1 MLRIS
6 RHALLILLLG
16 ILLLPQL
23 AAAAPQAA
31 PANPSTSGNDT
42 MLVRLKNGLT
52 VYIIRDSR
60 FPLVCTRLFVG
71 TGSANETAEQAG
83 ISHVLEHM
91 VFKGTEKRPKG
102 QVARDVESLGGYLN
116 AATSFDKTWFITDMP
131 AKHWKT
137 GMDVVKDMAFHPS
150 LDPAELE
157 AEKDVIVSELKGG
170 DDTPTRRLF
179 EDLQVAGLAHTVY
192 GRPIIGF
199 EKTIRAVTADDLR
212 AYIRTWYQP
221 QNMMLLVAGDIDP
234 KAVLAHAEELF
245 GDLKNDTILP
255 EPAPV
260 QLEGAAGGPRVEVTY
275 GPWNKV
281 YLGIALPAP
290 ALGDQRSI
298 DLDVLAYALGGDGTS
313 QFYRKYRY
321 EKQLVDSISVGN
333 MSLNRAGR
341 FYMVAQLDAD
351 KVEPFWQEFTRDLAA
366 LDAGKITPDVIE
378 RARFNYEDG
387 MDRASETLDG
397 LTSWKATVQFELGGP
412 QGEANVRHAL
422 AAVDS
427 ARLRQAQDLW
437 LRPDQVRVRVLAPEK
452 AKLPDLDAILQHNW
466 PAPAVERQKAAAAA
480 EKVGKREIVDL
491 GQGRTVILQPDRTIP
506 YVSLE
511 ILRPGGNA
519 LLKPADQ
526 GLAQLTA
533 ATLTDGCGTRDLDAM
548 ERFVAE
554 RAASLS
560 ASAGVQSFTVSLTGP
575 ARFNADYF
583 ALLGDL
589 LHKPTFAEKDVRR
602 QADTLKAAL
611 VRRQD
616 NPMSFMGS
624 KINGFLFPGGQ
635 PYGFDG
641 LGTTENQD
649 RFGPGDVQAFWKQQ
663 NAQPW
668 ILSVAGDFDREKVLA
683 FARSLPV
690 PTAPAVDVPQPTW
703 GADKRLP
710 LSLPGRQQAH
720 LLLAF
725 HAVPLDHPDAP
736 ALMLL
741 ESVLSGQS
749 GLLFNKLRDEQGL
762 GYTVTAFYR
771 SLPEAGFMAFY
782 IGTTPRNLDV
792 ARQGFSGIIKDIKT
806 DLLPAELLAKG
817 LNRMEGSYYRG
828 RQSLGARADEAA
840 SERLLGQPQDFQ
852 KRLLEKA
859 AKVTPE
865 QLREVARKYLLVDKM
880 YEVTLLP

>member
-60 FPLVCTRLFVG
+60 FPLVCTRLYVG

-116 AATSFDKTWFITDMP
+116 AATSFDKTWYITDMP

-199 EKTIRAVTADDLR
+199 EKTIRAVTVDALR

-260 QLEGAAGGPRVEVTY
+260 QLEGAAGGPRVEVTR

-333 MSLNRAGR
+333 MSLDRAGL

-452 AKLPDLDAILQHNW
+452 AQLPDLDAILQRNW

-641 LGTTENQD
+641 LGTAENQD
-649 RFGPGDVQAFWKQQ
+649 RFGPRDVQVFWKQQ

-690 PTAPAVDVPQPTW
+690 PTASAVDVPQPTW

-806 DLLPAELLAKG
+806 DLLPADLLAKG

-865 QLREVARKYLLVDKM
+865 QLRDVARKYLLVDNM

>member
-60 FPLVCTRLFVG
+60 FPLVCTRLYVG

-150 LDPAELE
+150 LGPAELE

-333 MSLNRAGR
+333 MSLNRAGL

-387 MDRASETLDG
+387 MDRASENLDG

-452 AKLPDLDAILQHNW
+452 AKLPDLDAILQRNW

-641 LGTTENQD
+641 LGTAENQD

>member
-52 VYIIRDSR
+52 VHIIRDSR

-157 AEKDVIVSELKGG
+157 AEKNVIVSELKGG

-234 KAVLAHAEELF
+234 KTVLAHAEELF

-333 MSLNRAGR
+333 MSLNRAGL

-412 QGEANVRHAL
+412 RGEANVRHAL

>member
-333 MSLNRAGR
+333 MSLNRAGL

-412 QGEANVRHAL
+412 RGEANVRHAL

-506 YVSLE
+506 HVSLE

-641 LGTTENQD
+641 LGTAENQD

>member
-60 FPLVCTRLFVG
+60 FPLVCTRLYVG

-116 AATSFDKTWFITDMP
+116 AATSFDKTWYITDMP

-234 KAVLAHAEELF
+234 KAVLTHAEELF
-245 GDLKNDTILP
+245 GDLKNDAILP

-260 QLEGAAGGPRVEVTY
+260 RLEGAAGGPRVEVTR

-333 MSLNRAGR
+333 MSLDRAGL

-351 KVEPFWQEFTRDLAA
+351 KVEPFWQEFTHDLAA

-452 AKLPDLDAILQHNW
+452 AQLPDLDAILQRNW
-466 PAPAVERQKAAAAA
+466 PAPAAERQKAAAAA

-641 LGTTENQD
+641 LGTAENQG

-690 PTAPAVDVPQPTW
+690 PTASAVDVAQPSW

-771 SLPEAGFMAFY
+771 SLPKAGFMAFY

-806 DLLPAELLAKG
+806 DLLPADLLAKG

-865 QLREVARKYLLVDKM
+865 QLREVARKYLLVDNM

>member
-116 AATSFDKTWFITDMP
+116 AATSFDKTWYITDMP

-199 EKTIRAVTADDLR
+199 EKTIRAVTVDDLR

-260 QLEGAAGGPRVEVTY
+260 QLEGAAGGPRVEVTR

-333 MSLNRAGR
+333 MSLNRAGL

-452 AKLPDLDAILQHNW
+452 AQLPDLDAILQHNW
-466 PAPAVERQKAAAAA
+466 PAPAVERQKASAVA

-641 LGTTENQD
+641 LGTAENQD

>member
-1 MLRIS
+1 MLRIF
-6 RHALLILLLG
+6 RHALPILLLG

-23 AAAAPQAA
+23 AAAASQAA
-31 PANPSTSGNDT
+31 PANPSTPGNDT

-60 FPLVCTRLFVG
+60 FPLVCTRLYVG
-71 TGSANETAEQAG
+71 TGSANETAGQAG

-116 AATSFDKTWFITDMP
+116 AATSFDKTWYITDMP
-131 AKHWKT
+131 ARHWKT

-234 KAVLAHAEELF
+234 KAVLAYAEELF
-245 GDLKNDTILP
+245 GDLKNDTVLP
-255 EPAPV
+255 APAPV
-260 QLEGAAGGPRVEVTY
+260 QLEGAAGGPRVEVTR

-333 MSLNRAGR
+333 MSLNRAGL

-387 MDRASETLDG
+387 MDRAGETLDG

-422 AAVDS
+422 AAVDG

-452 AKLPDLDAILQHNW
+452 AQLPDLDAILQRNW
-466 PAPAVERQKAAAAA
+466 PAPAVERQKAATAV
-480 EKVGKREIVDL
+480 EKAGKREIVDL

-533 ATLTDGCGTRDLDAM
+533 ATLTDGCGTRDLDAI

-624 KINGFLFPGGQ
+624 RINGFLFPGGQ

-641 LGTTENQD
+641 LGTAENQD

-690 PTAPAVDVPQPTW
+690 PTAPAVEVPQPAW

-749 GLLFNKLRDEQGL
+749 GQLFNKLRDEQGL

-792 ARQGFSGIIKDIKT
+792 ARQGFSAIIKDIKT
-806 DLLPAELLAKG
+806 ELLPAGLLAKG

-840 SERLLGQPQDFQ
+840 GERLLGQPQDFQ
-852 KRLLEKA
+852 KLLLEKA
-859 AKVTPE
+859 ARVTPE
-865 QLREVARKYLLVDKM
+865 QLRDVARKYLLVDNM

>member
-16 ILLLPQL
+16 ILLVPQL

-157 AEKDVIVSELKGG
+157 AEKNVIVSELKGG

-333 MSLNRAGR
+333 MSLNRAGL

-351 KVEPFWQEFTRDLAA
+351 KVEPFWQEFTRDLAS

-480 EKVGKREIVDL
+480 EKVDKREIVDL

-641 LGTTENQD
+641 LGTAENQD

>member
-16 ILLLPQL
+16 ILLVPQL

-102 QVARDVESLGGYLN
+102 QVPRDVESLGGYLN

-333 MSLNRAGR
+333 MSLNRAGL

-351 KVEPFWQEFTRDLAA
+351 KVEPFWQEFTRDLAS

-480 EKVGKREIVDL
+480 EKVDKREIVDL

-641 LGTTENQD
+641 LGTAENQD

-668 ILSVAGDFDREKVLA
+668 ILSVAGDFDRENVLA

>member
-170 DDTPTRRLF
+170 DDTPTHRLF

-275 GPWNKV
+275 GPWNTV

-333 MSLNRAGR
+333 MSLNRAGL

-452 AKLPDLDAILQHNW
+452 AKLPDLDAILQRNW
-466 PAPAVERQKAAAAA
+466 PAPAVEHQKAAAAA

-641 LGTTENQD
+641 LGTAENQD

-703 GADKRLP
+703 GVDKRLP

>member
-170 DDTPTRRLF
+170 DDTPTHRLF

-333 MSLNRAGR
+333 MSLNRAGL

-437 LRPDQVRVRVLAPEK
+437 LRSDQVRVRVLAPEK
-452 AKLPDLDAILQHNW
+452 AKLPDLDAILQRNW

-641 LGTTENQD
+641 LGTAENQD

-792 ARQGFSGIIKDIKT
+792 ARQGFSGIIKDLKT

>member
-16 ILLLPQL
+16 ILLVPQL

-102 QVARDVESLGGYLN
+102 QVPRDVESLGGYLN

-333 MSLNRAGR
+333 MSLNRAGL

-351 KVEPFWQEFTRDLAA
+351 KVEPFWQEFTRDLAS

-452 AKLPDLDAILQHNW
+452 AKLPDLDAILQRNW

-641 LGTTENQD
+641 LGTAENQD

>member
-170 DDTPTRRLF
+170 DDTPTHRLF

-333 MSLNRAGR
+333 MSLNRAGL

-452 AKLPDLDAILQHNW
+452 AKLPDLDAILQRNW

-641 LGTTENQD
+641 LGTAENQD

-703 GADKRLP
+703 GVDKRLP

-865 QLREVARKYLLVDKM
+865 QLREVARKYLLVDKV

>member
-16 ILLLPQL
+16 ILLVPQL

-333 MSLNRAGR
+333 MSLNRAGL

-641 LGTTENQD
+641 LGTAENQD

-792 ARQGFSGIIKDIKT
+792 ARQGFSGIIKDLKT

>member
-116 AATSFDKTWFITDMP
+116 AATSFDKTWYITDMP

-199 EKTIRAVTADDLR
+199 EKTIRAVTVDDLR

-260 QLEGAAGGPRVEVTY
+260 QLEGAAGGPRVEVTR

-333 MSLNRAGR
+333 MSLNRAGL

-452 AKLPDLDAILQHNW
+452 AQLPDLDAILQRNW
-466 PAPAVERQKAAAAA
+466 PAPAVERQKASAVG

-641 LGTTENQD
+641 LGTAENQD
-649 RFGPGDVQAFWKQQ
+649 RFGPGDVQSFWKQQ

-806 DLLPAELLAKG
+806 DLLPADLLAKG

-865 QLREVARKYLLVDKM
+865 QLREVARKYLLVDNM

>member
-60 FPLVCTRLFVG
+60 FPLVCTRLYVG

-116 AATSFDKTWFITDMP
+116 AATSFDKTWYITDMP

-245 GDLKNDTILP
+245 GDLKNDAILP
-255 EPAPV
+255 DPAPV
-260 QLEGAAGGPRVEVTY
+260 RLEGAAGGPRVEVTR

-333 MSLNRAGR
+333 MSLDRAGL

-452 AKLPDLDAILQHNW
+452 AQLPDLDAILQRNW
-466 PAPAVERQKAAAAA
+466 PAPAAERQKAAAVA

-641 LGTTENQD
+641 LGTAENQD

-690 PTAPAVDVPQPTW
+690 PTAPAVDVAQPSW

-771 SLPEAGFMAFY
+771 SLPKAGFMAFY

-806 DLLPAELLAKG
+806 DLLPADLLAKG

-865 QLREVARKYLLVDKM
+865 QLREVARKYLLVDNM

>member
-31 PANPSTSGNDT
+31 SANPSTSGNDT

-333 MSLNRAGR
+333 MSLNRAGL

-437 LRPDQVRVRVLAPEK
+437 LRPDQVRVRVLVPEK

-641 LGTTENQD
+641 LGTAENQD

>member
-170 DDTPTRRLF
+170 DDTPTHRLF

-333 MSLNRAGR
+333 MSLNRAGL

-387 MDRASETLDG
+387 MDRASEALDG

-452 AKLPDLDAILQHNW
+452 AKLPDLDAILQRNW

-641 LGTTENQD
+641 LGTAENQD

-703 GADKRLP
+703 GVDKRLP

>member
-60 FPLVCTRLFVG
+60 FPLVCTRLYVG

-116 AATSFDKTWFITDMP
+116 AATSFDKTWYITDMP

-245 GDLKNDTILP
+245 GDLKNDAILP

-260 QLEGAAGGPRVEVTY
+260 RLEGAAGGPRVEVTR

-333 MSLNRAGR
+333 MSLDRAGL

-437 LRPDQVRVRVLAPEK
+437 LRPDHVRVRVLAPEK
-452 AKLPDLDAILQHNW
+452 AQLPDLDAILQRNW
-466 PAPAVERQKAAAAA
+466 PAPAAERQKAAAAA

-641 LGTTENQD
+641 LGTAENQD
-649 RFGPGDVQAFWKQQ
+649 RFGPKDVQTFWKQQ

-690 PTAPAVDVPQPTW
+690 PTASAVDVPQPSW

-771 SLPEAGFMAFY
+771 SLPKAGFMAFY

-806 DLLPAELLAKG
+806 ELLPADLLAKG

-865 QLREVARKYLLVDKM
+865 QLREVARKYLLVDNM

>member
-1 MLRIS
+1 MLRIF
-6 RHALLILLLG
+6 RHALPILLLG

-31 PANPSTSGNDT
+31 PANPSTPGNDT

-60 FPLVCTRLFVG
+60 FPLVCTRLYVG
-71 TGSANETAEQAG
+71 TGSANETAGQAG

-116 AATSFDKTWFITDMP
+116 AATSFDKTWYITDMP
-131 AKHWKT
+131 ARHWKT

-234 KAVLAHAEELF
+234 KAVLAYAEELF
-245 GDLKNDTILP
+245 GDLKNDTVLP
-255 EPAPV
+255 APAPV
-260 QLEGAAGGPRVEVTY
+260 QLEGAAGGPRVEVTR

-333 MSLNRAGR
+333 MSLNRAGL

-387 MDRASETLDG
+387 MDRAGETLDG

-422 AAVDS
+422 AAVDG

-452 AKLPDLDAILQHNW
+452 AQLPDLDAILQRNW
-466 PAPAVERQKAAAAA
+466 PAPAVERQKAATAV
-480 EKVGKREIVDL
+480 EKAGKREIVDL

-624 KINGFLFPGGQ
+624 RINGFLVPGGQ

-641 LGTTENQD
+641 LGTAENQD

-690 PTAPAVDVPQPTW
+690 PTAPAVEVPQPAW

-792 ARQGFSGIIKDIKT
+792 ARQGFSAIIKDIKT
-806 DLLPAELLAKG
+806 ELLPAGLLAKG

-840 SERLLGQPQDFQ
+840 GERLLGQPQDFQ
-852 KRLLEKA
+852 KLLLEKA

-865 QLREVARKYLLVDKM
+865 QLRDVARKYLLVDNM

>member
-333 MSLNRAGR
+333 MSLNRAGL

-387 MDRASETLDG
+387 MDRARETLDG

-452 AKLPDLDAILQHNW
+452 AKLPDLDAILQRNW

-641 LGTTENQD
+641 LGTAENQD

>member
-6 RHALLILLLG
+6 RHALFILLLG

-23 AAAAPQAA
+23 AAAAPQGA
-31 PANPSTSGNDT
+31 PANPSTPGNDT

-60 FPLVCTRLFVG
+60 FPLVCTRLYVG

-102 QVARDVESLGGYLN
+102 QVAQDVESLGGYLN
-116 AATSFDKTWFITDMP
+116 AATSFDKTWYITDMP

-137 GMDVVKDMAFHPS
+137 GMDVVKDMAFHPA

-245 GDLKNDTILP
+245 GDLKNDAALP

-333 MSLNRAGR
+333 MSLDRAGL

-366 LDAGKITPDVIE
+366 LDAGKIAPDVIE

-387 MDRASETLDG
+387 MDRAGETLDG

-452 AKLPDLDAILQHNW
+452 AQLPDLDAILQRNW
-466 PAPAVERQKAAAAA
+466 PVPAVERQKAAAAE

-624 KINGFLFPGGQ
+624 KVNGFLFPGGQ

-641 LGTTENQD
+641 LGTAENQD
-649 RFGPGDVQAFWKQQ
+649 RFGPKDVQAFWKQQ

-690 PTAPAVDVPQPTW
+690 PTAPAVDVPQPAW

-852 KRLLEKA
+852 KHLLEKA

-865 QLREVARKYLLVDKM
+865 QLRDVARKYLLVDNM

>member
-333 MSLNRAGR
+333 MSLNRAGL

-880 YEVTLLP
+880 YELTLLP

>member
-116 AATSFDKTWFITDMP
+116 AATSFDKTWYITDMP

-199 EKTIRAVTADDLR
+199 EKTIRAVTVDDLR

-260 QLEGAAGGPRVEVTY
+260 QLEGAAGGPRVEVTR

-333 MSLNRAGR
+333 MSLNRAGL

-427 ARLRQAQDLW
+427 TRLRQAQDLW

-452 AKLPDLDAILQHNW
+452 AKLPDLDAILQRNW
-466 PAPAVERQKAAAAA
+466 PAPAVERQKASAVA

-641 LGTTENQD
+641 LGTAENQD
-649 RFGPGDVQAFWKQQ
+649 RFGPGDVQSFWKQQ

-703 GADKRLP
+703 GADKRLS

-806 DLLPAELLAKG
+806 DLLPADLLAKG

-865 QLREVARKYLLVDKM
+865 QLREVARKYLLVDNM

>member
-6 RHALLILLLG
+6 RHALFILLLG

-23 AAAAPQAA
+23 AAAAPQGT
-31 PANPSTSGNDT
+31 PANPSTPGNDT

-60 FPLVCTRLFVG
+60 FPLVCTRLYVG

-102 QVARDVESLGGYLN
+102 QVAQDVESLGGYLN
-116 AATSFDKTWFITDMP
+116 AATSFDKTWYITDMP

-137 GMDVVKDMAFHPS
+137 GMDVVKDMAFHPA

-245 GDLKNDTILP
+245 GDLKNDAALP

-333 MSLNRAGR
+333 MSLDRAGL

-366 LDAGKITPDVIE
+366 LDAGKIAPDVIE

-387 MDRASETLDG
+387 MDRAGETLDG

-452 AKLPDLDAILQHNW
+452 AQLPDLDAILQRNW
-466 PAPAVERQKAAAAA
+466 PAPAVERQKAAAAE

-624 KINGFLFPGGQ
+624 KVNGFLFPGGQ

-641 LGTTENQD
+641 LGTAENQD
-649 RFGPGDVQAFWKQQ
+649 RFGPKDVQAFWKQQ

-690 PTAPAVDVPQPTW
+690 PTAPAVDVPQPAW

-852 KRLLEKA
+852 KHLLEKA

-865 QLREVARKYLLVDKM
+865 QLRDVARKYLLVDNM

>member
-52 VYIIRDSR
+52 VHIIRDSR

-157 AEKDVIVSELKGG
+157 AEKNVIVSELKGG

-245 GDLKNDTILP
+245 GGLKNDTILP

-333 MSLNRAGR
+333 MSLNRAGL

-412 QGEANVRHAL
+412 RGEANVRHAL

-641 LGTTENQD
+641 LGTAENQD

>member
-6 RHALLILLLG
+6 RHTLLILLLG

-23 AAAAPQAA
+23 AAAAPQTA

-60 FPLVCTRLFVG
+60 FPLVCTRLYVG

-116 AATSFDKTWFITDMP
+116 AATSFDKTWYITDMP

-179 EDLQVAGLAHTVY
+179 ENLQVAGLAHTVY

-245 GDLKNDTILP
+245 GDLKNDAILP

-260 QLEGAAGGPRVEVTY
+260 RLEGAAGGPRVEVTR

-333 MSLNRAGR
+333 MSLDRAGL

-422 AAVDS
+422 AVVDS

-452 AKLPDLDAILQHNW
+452 AQLPDLDAILQRNW
-466 PAPAVERQKAAAAA
+466 PAPAAERQKAAAAA

-519 LLKPADQ
+519 LLKSADQ

-641 LGTTENQD
+641 LGTAENQD

-690 PTAPAVDVPQPTW
+690 PTASAVDVAQPSW

-771 SLPEAGFMAFY
+771 SLPKAGFMAFY

-806 DLLPAELLAKG
+806 DLLPADLLAKG

-859 AKVTPE
+859 AKATPE
-865 QLREVARKYLLVDKM
+865 QLREVARKYLLVDNM

>member
-31 PANPSTSGNDT
+31 SANPSTSGNDT

-333 MSLNRAGR
+333 MSLNRAGL

-452 AKLPDLDAILQHNW
+452 AKLPDLDAILQRNW

-641 LGTTENQD
+641 LGTAENQD

-749 GLLFNKLRDEQGL
+749 GLLINKLRDEQGL

>member
-16 ILLLPQL
+16 ILLVPQL

-102 QVARDVESLGGYLN
+102 QVPRDVESLGGYLN

-234 KAVLAHAEELF
+234 KAVLAYAEELF

-333 MSLNRAGR
+333 MSLNRAGL

-351 KVEPFWQEFTRDLAA
+351 KVEPFWQEFTRDLAS

-641 LGTTENQD
+641 LGTAENQD

>member
-333 MSLNRAGR
+333 MSLNRAGL

-452 AKLPDLDAILQHNW
+452 AKLPDLDAILQRNW

-641 LGTTENQD
+641 LGTAENQD

-720 LLLAF
+720 LLLSF

>member
-102 QVARDVESLGGYLN
+102 QVPRDVESLGGYLN

-333 MSLNRAGR
+333 MSLNRAGL

-351 KVEPFWQEFTRDLAA
+351 KVEPFWQEFTRDLAS

-452 AKLPDLDAILQHNW
+452 AKLPDLDAILQRNW

-641 LGTTENQD
+641 LGTAENQD

>member
-60 FPLVCTRLFVG
+60 FPLVCTRLYVG

-116 AATSFDKTWFITDMP
+116 AATSFDKTWYITDMP

-245 GDLKNDTILP
+245 GDLKNDAILP

-260 QLEGAAGGPRVEVTY
+260 RLEGAAGGPRVEVTR

-333 MSLNRAGR
+333 MSLDRAGL

-397 LTSWKATVQFELGGP
+397 LTSWKATVQFELDGP

-452 AKLPDLDAILQHNW
+452 AQLPDLDAILQRNW
-466 PAPAVERQKAAAAA
+466 PAPAAERQKAAAAA

-641 LGTTENQD
+641 LGTAENQD

-690 PTAPAVDVPQPTW
+690 PTASAVDVAQPSW

-771 SLPEAGFMAFY
+771 SLPKAGFMAFY

-806 DLLPAELLAKG
+806 DLLPADLLAKG

-865 QLREVARKYLLVDKM
+865 QLREVARKYLLVDNM

>member
-60 FPLVCTRLFVG
+60 FPLVCTRLYVG

-102 QVARDVESLGGYLN
+102 QVPRDVESLGGYLN
-116 AATSFDKTWFITDMP
+116 AATSFDKTWYITDMP

-245 GDLKNDTILP
+245 GDLKNDAILP

-260 QLEGAAGGPRVEVTY
+260 RLEGAAGGPRVEVTR

-333 MSLNRAGR
+333 MSLNRAGL

-452 AKLPDLDAILQHNW
+452 AQLPDLDAILQRNW
-466 PAPAVERQKAAAAA
+466 PAPAAERQKAAAVA

-519 LLKPADQ
+519 LLKSADQ

-641 LGTTENQD
+641 LGTAENQD
-649 RFGPGDVQAFWKQQ
+649 RFGPGDVQTFWKQQ

-668 ILSVAGDFDREKVLA
+668 ILSVVGDFDREKVLA

-690 PTAPAVDVPQPTW
+690 PTASAVDVPQPSW

-771 SLPEAGFMAFY
+771 SLPKAGFMAFY

-806 DLLPAELLAKG
+806 DLLPADLLAKG

-865 QLREVARKYLLVDKM
+865 QLREVARKYLLVDNM

>member
-52 VYIIRDSR
+52 VHIIRDSR

-333 MSLNRAGR
+333 MSLNRAGL

-397 LTSWKATVQFELGGP
+397 LTSRKATVQFELGGP
-412 QGEANVRHAL
+412 QGEANVRHVL

-865 QLREVARKYLLVDKM
+865 QLREVARKYVLVDKM

>member
-60 FPLVCTRLFVG
+60 FPLVCTRLYVG

-116 AATSFDKTWFITDMP
+116 AATSFDKTWYITDMP

-245 GDLKNDTILP
+245 GDLKNDAILP

-260 QLEGAAGGPRVEVTY
+260 RLEGAAGGPRVEVTR

-333 MSLNRAGR
+333 MSLNRAGL

-452 AKLPDLDAILQHNW
+452 AQLPDLDAILQRNW
-466 PAPAVERQKAAAAA
+466 PAPAAERQKAAAAA

-641 LGTTENQD
+641 LGTAENQD

-690 PTAPAVDVPQPTW
+690 PTASAVDVPQPSW

-771 SLPEAGFMAFY
+771 SLPKAGFMAFY

-806 DLLPAELLAKG
+806 ELLPADLLAKG

-865 QLREVARKYLLVDKM
+865 QLREVARKYLLVDNM

>member
-245 GDLKNDTILP
+245 GDLKNDTIRP

-333 MSLNRAGR
+333 MSLNRAGL

-641 LGTTENQD
+641 LGTAENQD

>member
-1 MLRIS
+1 MLRIF
-6 RHALLILLLG
+6 RHALPILLLG

-31 PANPSTSGNDT
+31 PANPSTPGNDT

-60 FPLVCTRLFVG
+60 FPLVCTRLYVG
-71 TGSANETAEQAG
+71 TGSANETAGQAG

-116 AATSFDKTWFITDMP
+116 AATSFDKTWYITDMP
-131 AKHWKT
+131 ARHWKT

-234 KAVLAHAEELF
+234 KAVLAYAEELF
-245 GDLKNDTILP
+245 GDLKNDTVLP
-255 EPAPV
+255 APAPV
-260 QLEGAAGGPRVEVTY
+260 QLEGAAGGPRVEVTR

-333 MSLNRAGR
+333 MSLNRAGL

-387 MDRASETLDG
+387 MDRAGETLDG

-422 AAVDS
+422 AAVDG

-452 AKLPDLDAILQHNW
+452 AQLPDLDAILQRNW
-466 PAPAVERQKAAAAA
+466 PAPAVERQKAATAV
-480 EKVGKREIVDL
+480 EKAGKREIVDL

-624 KINGFLFPGGQ
+624 RINGFLFPGGQ

-641 LGTTENQD
+641 LGTAENQD

-690 PTAPAVDVPQPTW
+690 PTAPAVEVPQPAW

-792 ARQGFSGIIKDIKT
+792 ARQGFSTIIKDIKT
-806 DLLPAELLAKG
+806 ELLPAGLLAKG

-840 SERLLGQPQDFQ
+840 GERLLGQPQDFQ
-852 KRLLEKA
+852 KLLLEKA

-865 QLREVARKYLLVDKM
+865 QLRDVARKYLLVDNM

>member
-23 AAAAPQAA
+23 AAAASQAA

-116 AATSFDKTWFITDMP
+116 AATSFDKTWYITDMP

-199 EKTIRAVTADDLR
+199 EKTIRAVTVDDLR

-260 QLEGAAGGPRVEVTY
+260 QLEGAAGGPRVEVTR

-333 MSLNRAGR
+333 MSLNRAGL

-452 AKLPDLDAILQHNW
+452 AQLPDLDAILQRNW
-466 PAPAVERQKAAAAA
+466 PAPAVERQKASAVA

-641 LGTTENQD
+641 LGTAENQD

-865 QLREVARKYLLVDKM
+865 QLREVARKYLLVDNM

>member
-170 DDTPTRRLF
+170 DDTPTHRLF

-333 MSLNRAGR
+333 MSLNRAGL
-341 FYMVAQLDAD
+341 FYMVSQLDAD

-452 AKLPDLDAILQHNW
+452 AKLPDLDAILQRNW

-641 LGTTENQD
+641 LGTAENQD

-703 GADKRLP
+703 GVDKRLP

>member
-333 MSLNRAGR
+333 MSLNRAGL

-397 LTSWKATVQFELGGP
+397 LTSRKATVQFELGGP

-427 ARLRQAQDLW
+427 ARLRQAQDLG

-560 ASAGVQSFTVSLTGP
+560 ASVGVQSFTVSLTGP